1 MPDRGNNCNRV
12 EPVLIP
18 SSYPFSMHDLRETII
33 EWVEENREECVRF
46 LQEVISIPSPSF
58 DEKQVA
64 EFLVEKMQEYG
75 YDAYH
80 MDEKFDAMGTITGSG
95 EGRSLLLNGHIDHV
109 PVGDMVDPYSGR
121 LMDGAEFGVEGEIV
135 YGRAACDM
143 KAAVGAMVLAGR
155 VLKEL
160 GVRLKG
166 DYKVAAV
173 AQEEVGGAG
182 TVSTIVDSQFLADV
196 VLIGEATNMELALGH
211 RGSMK
216 FGVVVE
222 GQSCHA
228 SAPERGV
235 NAIYKAVN
243 MIQMIRDGLAPR
255 LPSHPIYGRA
265 SLVVTQIEVSPKA
278 SNVIPETCRFWID
291 CRNHPGF
298 TAGDLYDELNKIIA
312 EIGAEDPE
320 FEATVI
326 PTPLITGRTFSGFYT
341 DPEKHPVVE
350 EVAHAV
356 SEITRTPERSLW
368 TFATDGR
375 MYARLGLPVVGFG
388 PGEERFAHT
397 QQDHVKVRDF
407 LDAVK
412 VYAWIACRTCGISE
426 N

>member
-1 MPDRGNNCNRV
+1 MRG
-12 EPVLIP
+12 
-18 SSYPFSMHDLRETII
+18 LRETII
-33 EWVEENREECVRF
+33 EWVEENREDCVKL
-46 LQEVISIPSPSF
+46 LQEIITIPSPSF
-58 DEKQVA
+58 EEKRLA
-64 EFLVEKMQEYG
+64 GFLVEKMREYG
-75 YDAYH
+75 FDASH
-80 MDEKFDAMGTITGSG
+80 MDEKFDALGTITGSG

-109 PVGDMVDPYSGR
+109 PVGGMVDPYSGR
-121 LMDGAEFGVEGEIV
+121 LMDGAEFGVEGEVV

-143 KAAVGAMVLAGR
+143 KAAVAAMVLAGR
-155 VLKEL
+155 ALQEL

-196 VLIGEATNMELALGH
+196 VVIGEATNMELALGH

-216 FGVVVE
+216 FGVVVQ
-222 GQSCHA
+222 GRSCHA

-235 NAIYKAVN
+235 NAIYKAVDL
-243 MIQMIRDGLAPR
+243 IQGIRDGLAPR

-278 SNVIPETCRFWID
+278 SNVVPEICRFWMD

-298 TAGDLYDELNKIIA
+298 TAEDLYDELNEMIA

-320 FEATVI
+320 LEATVI
-326 PTPLITGRTFSGFYT
+326 PTTLITGRTFSGFYT
-341 DPEKHPVVE
+341 DPERHPVVE
-350 EVAHAV
+350 EVAQAV
-356 SEITRTPERSLW
+356 SEITRMPQRSLW

-375 MYARLGLPVVGFG
+375 MYSRLGLPVVGFG

-407 LDAVK
+407 LETVK
-412 VYAWIACRTCGISE
+412 VYAWLACRICGVSE

>member
-1 MPDRGNNCNRV
+1 MR
-12 EPVLIP
+12 
-18 SSYPFSMHDLRETII
+18 DLRETITD
-33 EWVEENREECVRF
+33 WVEENREDCVRL

-58 DEKQVA
+58 EERRVA
-64 EFLVEKMQEYG
+64 EFLVEKMREYG
-75 YDAYH
+75 FDASH
-80 MDEKFDAMGTITGSG
+80 MDEKFDAMGTIAGSG
-95 EGRSLLLNGHIDHV
+95 DGRSLLLNGHIDHV
-109 PVGDMVDPYSGR
+109 PVGEMVDPYSGR
-121 LMDGAEFGVEGEIV
+121 LMDGAEFGVEGEVV

-143 KAAVGAMVLAGR
+143 KAAVAAMVLAGR
-155 VLKEL
+155 ALKEL

-166 DYKVAAV
+166 DYRVAAV

-182 TVSTIVDSQFLADV
+182 TVSTIVDGQFLADV
-196 VLIGEATNMELALGH
+196 VVIGEATNMELALGH

-216 FGVVVE
+216 FGVVVK
-222 GQSCHA
+222 GRSCHA

-235 NAIYKAVN
+235 NALYKAVDL
-243 MIQMIRDGLAPR
+243 IQRIRDGLPPR

-278 SNVIPETCRFWID
+278 SNVVPESCRFWMD

-298 TAGDLYDELNKIIA
+298 TAEDLYDELNKIIA
-312 EIGAEDPE
+312 EMGSEDPE

-341 DPEKHPVVE
+341 DPDKHPVVE

-397 QQDHVKVRDF
+397 QHDHVKVRDY
-407 LDAVK
+407 LDTVK
-412 VYAWIACRTCGISE
+412 VYAWLACRICGVSE

>member
-1 MPDRGNNCNRV
+1 M
-12 EPVLIP
+12 
-18 SSYPFSMHDLRETII
+18 SDLRETII
-33 EWVEENREECVRF
+33 DWVEENLEDCVKF

-58 DEKQVA
+58 EEKQVA
-64 EFLVEKMQEYG
+64 EFLAEKMREYG
-75 YDAYH
+75 FDTSYV
-80 MDEKFDAMGTITGSG
+80 DEKHDALGTITGSG
-95 EGRSLLLNGHIDHV
+95 DGRSLLLNGHIDHV
-109 PVGDMVDPYSGR
+109 PVGTMVDPYSGR
-121 LMDGAEFGVEGEIV
+121 VMDGAEFGVEGRVV

-143 KAAVGAMVLAGR
+143 KAAVAAMVLAGR
-155 VLKEL
+155 ALKEL

-166 DYKVAAV
+166 DYRVAAV

-196 VLIGEATNMELALGH
+196 VLIGEATDMELALGH

-216 FGVVVE
+216 FGAVVK
-222 GQSCHA
+222 GRSCHA

-235 NAIYKAVN
+235 NALYKAVN
-243 MIQMIRDGLAPR
+243 MIQRIRGDLAPR
-255 LPSHPIYGRA
+255 LPSHPIYGQA

-278 SNVIPETCRFWID
+278 SNVVPESCRFWMD

-298 TAGDLYDELNKIIA
+298 TAENLYDELNRIIA
-312 EIGAEDPE
+312 EIGMEDPE

-341 DPEKHPVVE
+341 DPETHPVVE
-350 EVAHAV
+350 EVAKAV
-356 SEITRTPERSLW
+356 SEITRVPKRSLW

-375 MYARLGLPVVGFG
+375 MYSRLGLPVVGFG

-407 LDAVK
+407 LDTIK
-412 VYAWIACRTCGISE
+412 VYAWLACRICGVSE
-426 N
+426 S